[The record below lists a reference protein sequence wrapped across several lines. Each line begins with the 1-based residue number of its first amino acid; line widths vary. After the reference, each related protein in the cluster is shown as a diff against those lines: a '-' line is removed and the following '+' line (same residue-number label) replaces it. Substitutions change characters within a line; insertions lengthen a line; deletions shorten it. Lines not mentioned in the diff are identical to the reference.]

1 MELLLLFAFAML
13 FAIGF
18 NFAQPRV
25 LGYFPSLSANFFSV
39 TLITAGAV
47 MLLLL
52 AVSFVFAE
60 VGKSPVQVNA

>member
-18 NFAQPRV
+18 NFAQPRI
-25 LGYFPSLSANFFSV
+25 LGRFPSFATNFFGV
-39 TLITAGAV
+39 TIITALAV
-47 MLLLL
+47 MALLL

-60 VGKSPVQVNA
+60 VGKNPVQVSA